1 MLASRYIGQR
11 FGLHY
16 KTNNAK
22 NCLNII
28 KNASLTTTRYLLT
41 DAALIN
47 KGRFSEELNV
57 INESLNGTLRLIK
70 MNPSE
75 GNQNLYLN
83 TQSLGLLEQ
92 NLSTFLK
99 SPVCECVVINSV
111 VEGETLS
118 KGINPQLLKN
128 LVNLSQEQ
136 RVTESVKL
144 LKYTYKIASEL
155 LHSQKPVVFVYNGK
169 CENTINSLGNL
180 ASLKIS
186 TEYTQWSMNQLQ
198 NGVLPDLASTAV
210 LPKMTTVGGTNGQLG
225 IYLLMTGDTLSGEDA
240 YLSGIS
246 THYIPYDSVDDAIS
260 RLSDCN
266 LYKNKAYLKLEA
278 LTLNTEI
285 LKKNTKRGVVDN
297 DAIDFLKKENYK
309 IYNRIAL
316 EQYSSALEEFAQPV
330 NSINRNYEYK
340 YSKEALQVIE
350 YAFDILKAENLNND
364 LVHKEIII
372 RLCNIV
378 AYNGGSFFNI
388 EWNNAHKAFAKQTL
402 EKLSNVSDGLLQ
414 IAARMILSN
423 SQLSDMKQVLSKDQL
438 VLAEFIADNKL
449 LENIQI
455 KNNELVPEEK
465 IMSLLKVTNHKKN
478 NSSSPEIFGFN
489 KNMFKLGL
497 IKEYE
502 LKDLLKKKSFS
513 NTSSKKQLL
522 EKIETLTNYGGKTS
536 NHRYLDSIVF
546 DRCLS
551 KKNGV
556 FSWNVILES
565 KASTETAPVIKR
577 VENKEASNTRQE
589 TNKELDL
596 DSTLELFDTKKEN
609 E

>member
-1 MLASRYIGQR
+1 MLAPRYIGQR
-11 FGLHY
+11 FGLNF

-28 KNASLTTTRYLLT
+28 KNASLSSTRYLLT
-41 DAALIN
+41 DASLIN
-47 KGRFSEELNV
+47 KGRFSEEPNV
-57 INESLNGTLRLIK
+57 VNESLNGTLRLIK
-70 MNPSE
+70 MNPSK
-75 GNQNLYLN
+75 GNENLYLN
-83 TQSLGLLEQ
+83 TQTLGLLEE

-118 KGINPQLLKN
+118 KGINPQVLKN
-128 LVNLSQEQ
+128 LVNLDQEQ

-155 LHSQKPVVFVYNGK
+155 LHAQKPVVFVYNGK

-225 IYLLMTGDTLSGEDA
+225 IYLLMTGDTLSGADA

-285 LKKNTKRGVVDN
+285 LRKNTKRGVVDN
-297 DAIDFLKKENYK
+297 DAVEFLKKENYK

-316 EQYSSALEEFAQPV
+316 EQYSCALEEFAQPV

-378 AYNGGSFFNI
+378 AYNGGSKFNI
-388 EWNNAHKAFAKQTL
+388 EWDNAHKSFAKQTL

-414 IAARMILSN
+414 IAARMIVNN
-423 SQLSDMKQVLSKDQL
+423 SQISDLKQVLSKDQL

-449 LENIQI
+449 LENIQV
-455 KNNELVPEEK
+455 KNKEFVPDDK
-465 IMSLLKVTNHKKN
+465 ILSLLRVTNHKKHN
-478 NSSSPEIFGFN
+478 TASPEISGFN
-489 KNMFKLGL
+489 KHMFKLGL
-497 IKEYE
+497 IKEYD
-502 LKDLLKKKSFS
+502 LKELLKKKGF
-513 NTSSKKQLL
+513 NNISSKEQLF
-522 EKIETLTNYGGKTS
+522 ERIETLTNYGGKTS
-536 NHRYLDSIVF
+536 NHRYLESIVF

-551 KKNGV
+551 RKSGV
-556 FSWNVILES
+556 FYWNAIAENKVS
-565 KASTETAPVIKR
+565 NDTAPAIKK
-577 VENKEASNTRQE
+577 VENKAENNIKQE

-596 DSTLELFDTKKEN
+596 DSTLELFDTTKEK